1 MAEADNMGGFLP
13 PALPSPPASSVAGS
27 SASRGAL
34 PQSRSHAL
42 RPGSAKETAFI
53 HHVDQS
59 INRINRRFAK
69 RHIQGEDGDAAD
81 GSQER
86 VRGYKSFREAGRDM
100 ERLLGLVWVSGT
112 PSLQVPYLLSL
123 ALMTLNMMPAFPP
136 SPRVLFT
143 LLKKLDT
150 AFSSLIQG
158 RDVESGERLPG
169 FEGGRPVSATEKVR
183 IKGLVEATR
192 VAVVE
197 LMNGNDFDPDGDAE
211 RGDDLGVDQV
221 DGSVHVDE
229 EDDDDEVDMNMA
241 RVYDQTLLELGDWL
255 GGQSN
260 G

>member
-1 MAEADNMGGFLP
+1 M
-13 PALPSPPASSVAGS
+13 
-27 SASRGAL
+27 
-34 PQSRSHAL
+34 
-42 RPGSAKETAFI
+42 
-53 HHVDQS
+53 DQS

-69 RHIQGEDGDAAD
+69 RHIQDEDEDAAD

-86 VRGYKSFREAGRDM
+86 VHGYKSFREAGRDM
-100 ERLLGLVWVSGT
+100 ERLVGLVWVSGT
-112 PSLQVPYLLSL
+112 PSLQVPYFLSL

-136 SPRVLFT
+136 SPRVLFR

-158 RDVESGERLPG
+158 RDVDSGERLPG
-169 FEGGRPVSATEKVR
+169 FEGGRAVSATEKVR

-197 LMNGNDFDPDGDAE
+197 LMNRNDFDPDGDAE
-211 RGDDLGVDQV
+211 REDDVSVDQA
-221 DGSVHVDE
+221 DGLMQIDE
-229 EDDDDEVDMNMA
+229 ENEDDDVDMNMA

-255 GGQSN
+255 GGQWN